1 MSQCCDASLGCRVA
15 LRLGL
20 AHAIARRRDVHD
32 SSSFSE
38 MWGKKLDKVERGS
51 DTYAHG
57 ILELLIAARI
67 DTFHQRQ
74 GIVDEIVHMAVFRYD
89 LLGKLFQ
96 SLLVGNVA
104 HKVVA
109 LLLIYDTDLHSS
121 LSKLLRNAAAYAL
134 STSRHDGYF
143 ILEILHIYC
152 HFACVINWR
161 MSLSLMA

>member
-1 MSQCCDASLGCRVA
+1 MRGEELG
-15 LRLGL
+15 
-20 AHAIARRRDVHD
+20 
-32 SSSFSE
+32 
-38 MWGKKLDKVERGS
+38 KVERGS

-89 LLGKLFQ
+89 FLGKLFQ

-109 LLLIYDTDLHSS
+109 LLLIYDTDLCSS
-121 LSKLLRNAAAYAL
+121 LSKLLRNAAANAL
-134 STSRHDGYF
+134 CTARHDGY
-143 ILEILHIYC
+143 LVSEIFHIFHC
-152 HFACVINWR
+152 HFACFINWR